1 MFPVSEPLTSLRTK
15 QSVCL
20 ATTTTAPNVYPT
32 ETVSLATLLKNGNS
46 TLPLS
51 DVFLW
56 MASTTMEVTKRRFLA
71 TLSVSL
77 AAEQP
82 TTPV

>member
-1 MFPVSEPLTSLRTK
+1 MTAIHALME
-15 QSVCL
+15 QS
-20 ATTTTAPNVYPT
+20 
-32 ETVSLATLLKNGNS
+32 VSLAVILKNGNS